1 MHLEILQMLTDINT
15 NEFGIITIVM
25 FILLGLVV
33 QLIQEL
39 IINKKK

>member
-1 MHLEILQMLTDINT
+1 MLTDINT

>member
-1 MHLEILQMLTDINT
+1 MLSELNTNT
-15 NEFGIITIVM
+15 NEFGIVTIVM

-39 IINKKK
+39 VINNKKK

>member
-1 MHLEILQMLTDINT
+1 MLSDINTNT
-15 NEFGIITIVM
+15 NEFGIVTIVM

>member
-1 MHLEILQMLTDINT
+1 MLNDLDST
-15 NEFGIITIVM
+15 NEFGIVTIVM

>member
-1 MHLEILQMLTDINT
+1 MEILAVLKDIT
-15 NEFGIITIVM
+15 SNEFGVITIVM

-33 QLIQEL
+33 ELVQQL

>member
-1 MHLEILQMLTDINT
+1 MLNDIDS
-15 NEFGIITIVM
+15 NEFGIVTIVM

>member
-1 MHLEILQMLTDINT
+1 MLNDIDS
-15 NEFGIITIVM
+15 NEFGIVTIVM
-25 FILLGLVV
+25 FVLLGLVV